1 MEFVLKISNPYQVSF
16 NDISKLEKMCKI
28 KFNSFE
34 KILLVNNGTTELILR
49 VLFNTSTKINIIS
62 QKESKN
68 ILRRKSQIVTRQSK
82 PTVLIEARSKVY
94 LNRIPSKIIDELR
107 LGQDGI
113 GMILLKHRI
122 ETFKKITKIGY
133 LLEKNSISRRYI
145 IFYKDQDICEI
156 TEKFMEVRKSILRIR
171 TV

>member
-1 MEFVLKISNPYQVSF
+1 MEFGLKISDPYQVSF
-16 NDISKLEKMCKI
+16 NDIFKLEKKCKI

-49 VLFNTSTKINIIS
+49 VLFNTSTKINIIN

-68 ILRRKSQIVTRQSK
+68 ILIRESQIVTSQLK
-82 PTVLIEARSKVY
+82 PTVLIQARSKVY
-94 LNRIPSKIIDELR
+94 LNRIPSEIIDELR
-107 LGQDGI
+107 LGHDGI

-133 LLEKNSISRRYI
+133 QLEKNSISRMYR
-145 IFYKDQDICEI
+145 IFYKDQNICEI
-156 TEKFMEVRKSILRIR
+156 TEKFMVKFENLF
-171 TV
+171 